1 MSWGAPETEN
11 QSAWGRGSRKGEE
24 PGVWEVGGAGVA
36 LSSDG
41 SGGGGS
47 AQGQLARGDKCGKNK
62 VKLRSH
68 LKFPVRKSEE
78 TNHGAG
84 EDVGPSGDRP
94 REGTGT

>member
-41 SGGGGS
+41 SGVGGLS
-47 AQGQLARGDKCGKNK
+47 
-62 VKLRSH
+62 
-68 LKFPVRKSEE
+68 
-78 TNHGAG
+78 
-84 EDVGPSGDRP
+84 
-94 REGTGT
+94 TGTTRSWGQVREEQSQTAFASKISSQEK